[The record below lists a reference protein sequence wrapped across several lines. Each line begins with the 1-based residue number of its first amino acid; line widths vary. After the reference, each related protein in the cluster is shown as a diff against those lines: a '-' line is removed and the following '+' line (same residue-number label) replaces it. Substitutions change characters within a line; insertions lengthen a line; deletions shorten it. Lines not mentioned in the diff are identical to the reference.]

1 MEGAGKASCMFA
13 PQCALC
19 IERPKSGQFR
29 DHVQC
34 PLVGIL
40 NKIRAQ
46 GEIKPLTFK
55 LGGMLVRSD
64 EKVDL
69 DVSKE
74 VRVLKETV
82 KSLADRLEKLEKTPR
97 VPAAGNQASSGGGK
111 RKQQT
116 LGEDQLKPK
125 KVKTMDG
132 GKQGGGGNQVASGS
146 GLGGSKG
153 KGKQR
158 E

>member
-1 MEGAGKASCMFA
+1 MGAGKASCVFA

-19 IERPKSGQFR
+19 LERPKNGQFH

-34 PLVGIL
+34 PLVGTL

-46 GEIKPLTFK
+46 GELKPLTFG
-55 LGGMLVRSD
+55 LGGMLGRSD

-74 VRVLKETV
+74 VRLLKETV
-82 KSLADRLEKLEKTPR
+82 KSLADRLGKLEKTPQ

-111 RKQQT
+111 RKQPA
-116 LGEDQLKPK
+116 LGGDNPKPK
-125 KVKTMDG
+125 KAKTADG
-132 GKQGGGGNQVASGS
+132 GKQGGGGNQGAGGN
-146 GLGGSKG
+146 GLGGGKG
-153 KGKQR
+153 KGK
-158 E
+158 

>member
-1 MEGAGKASCMFA
+1 MEGAGKASHMFA
-13 PQCALC
+13 PQYALC
-19 IERPKSGQFR
+19 LERPKSSQFH

-34 PLVGIL
+34 PLVGTL

-46 GEIKPLTFK
+46 GEIKPLTFE

-74 VRVLKETV
+74 VRMLKETV
-82 KSLADRLEKLEKTPR
+82 KSLADRLKKLEKTSQ

-111 RKQQT
+111 RKQQM
-116 LGEDQLKPK
+116 LGGDQPKPK
-125 KVKTMDG
+125 KVKTVDG